1 MYIKSTFQ
9 LILIKIKF
17 LNIHQIYLQ
26 KFNKT
31 IVNKDV
37 NILIMSFTNLKL
49 LKFISLKMSI
59 LLNDEFWR
67 R

>member
-49 LKFISLKMSI
+49 LKFNIIKNEHMI
-59 LLNDEFWR
+59 N
-67 R
+67 